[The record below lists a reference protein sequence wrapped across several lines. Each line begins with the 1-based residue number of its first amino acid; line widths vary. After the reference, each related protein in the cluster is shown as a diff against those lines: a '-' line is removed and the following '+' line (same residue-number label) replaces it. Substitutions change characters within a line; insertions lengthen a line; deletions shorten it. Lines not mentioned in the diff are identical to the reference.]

1 MKLKLVCVGKLA
13 EAWQREAAA
22 DYAGRLQRYFPLEI
36 IELKEEKGGRKGDIT
51 GLLRREGE
59 RILEK
64 VPEQSLLVVLDERG
78 RDLSSEQLA
87 EKLGEEMLHGGRDW
101 CLVIG
106 GPYGLDSAIKQRAD
120 LQLSLS
126 KMTFTHQMARLF
138 LLEQLY
144 RGSTIL
150 RNEPYHNR

>member
-1 MKLKLVCVGKLA
+1 MKLRLVCVGKLS
-13 EAWQREAAA
+13 EAWLKQAAEE
-22 DYAGRLQRYFPLEI
+22 YAGRLRRHYSIEI
-36 IELKEEKGGRKGDIT
+36 VELKEEKGRKRGDVP

-64 VPEQSLLVVLDERG
+64 IPDDAYVLVLDEAG
-78 RDLSSEQLA
+78 KQLGSEQLA
-87 EKLGEEMLHGGRDW
+87 EKLGEQMLHGGQTW

-106 GPYGLDSAIKQRAD
+106 GPYGLAPAIKQRAD
-120 LQLSLS
+120 LLLSLS

-144 RGSTIL
+144 RSSTIL
-150 RNEPYHNR
+150 RNEPYHNQ

>member
-1 MKLKLVCVGKLA
+1 MKLRLICVGKLA
-13 EAWQREAAA
+13 EAWQRAAAA
-22 DYAGRLQRYFPLEI
+22 DYADRLQRYFPLEI
-36 IELKEEKGGRKGDIT
+36 IELKEEKGGRSGDVQ

-64 VPEQSLLVVLDERG
+64 APAQSFLVALDEHG
-78 RDLSSEQLA
+78 RDCSSEQLA
-87 EKLGEEMLHGGRDW
+87 ERLAAEMLHGGRDW
-101 CLVIG
+101 CLVVG
-106 GPYGLDSAIKQRAD
+106 GPFGLDQRVKQRAN

-144 RGSTIL
+144 RSSTIL

>member
-1 MKLKLVCVGKLA
+1 MKLRLVCVGKLA
-13 EAWQREAAA
+13 EAWQRQAAE

-36 IELKEEKGGRKGDIT
+36 IELKEEKGGRKGDIP
-51 GLLRREGE
+51 GLLKREGE

-64 VPEQSLLVVLDERG
+64 VPQRSFLIALDERG
-78 RDLSSEQLA
+78 RSFSSEQLA
-87 EKLGEEMLHGGRDW
+87 ERLGDEMLHGGRDW

-106 GPYGLDSAIKQRAD
+106 GPYGLDQELRRRAE
-120 LQLSLS
+120 LLLSLS
-126 KMTFTHQMARLF
+126 NMTFTHQMARLF

-144 RGSTIL
+144 RSSTIL

>member
-1 MKLKLVCVGKLA
+1 VKLRLVCIGKLA

-22 DYAGRLQRYFPLEI
+22 DYADRLQHYFPLEI
-36 IELKEEKGGRKGDIT
+36 VELKEEKGGRKGDIPN
-51 GLLRREGE
+51 LLRREGE

-64 VPEQSLLVVLDERG
+64 VPQLARLVVLDEKG
-78 RDLSSEQLA
+78 KQLGSELLA

-106 GPYGLDSAIKQRAD
+106 GPYGLDPAVKQRAD
-120 LQLSLS
+120 WQFSLS

-144 RGSTIL
+144 RCGTIL

>member
-1 MKLKLVCVGKLA
+1 VKLKLVCVGKLA

>member
-1 MKLKLVCVGKLA
+1 MKLRLICVGKLS
-13 EAWQREAAA
+13 EAWQRDAAE
-22 DYAGRLQRYFPLEI
+22 DYAARLQRHYALEI
-36 IELKEEKGGRKGDIT
+36 VELKEEKGGRKGDIP

-64 VPEQSLLVVLDERG
+64 VPERSFLIVLDERG
-78 RDLSSEQLA
+78 RGFTSEQLA
-87 EKLGEEMLHGGRDW
+87 ENLGEHMLHGGQDW

-106 GPYGLDSAIKQRAD
+106 GPYGLDPAVRQRAD
-120 LQLSLS
+120 LLLSLS
-126 KMTFTHQMARLF
+126 KMTFTHQMARLY

-144 RGSTIL
+144 RSHTIL